1 MYNVSRLIITGT
13 MSTSRLVKDPVD
25 DLQLS
30 NQAVCPDLAGLA
42 INAGAD
48 TDVLFDDDA
57 SDHGHRSK
65 SGWPVLTH

>member
-1 MYNVSRLIITGT
+1 M
-13 MSTSRLVKDPVD
+13 DPVD

-65 SGWPVLTH
+65 SGRPALTHS